1 MCPGADPEPAVQANG
16 GNNHDELD
24 ILRSKDNCVLIAR
37 LRAGF
42 TGIETRQNP
51 HPSASRNPYG
61 HNVGVTDFLSNV
73 SRFKII
79 ESTLREGEQFA
90 NAFFDTEK
98 KIEIAKALDDF
109 GVDYI
114 ELTSPCA
121 SEQSRADCE
130 AICKLGLK
138 AKILTHIRC
147 HMDDARVAVET
158 GVDGVDVVI
167 GTSSYLREHS
177 HGKDMTYIKNTAIE
191 VIEFVKSKGIEIRFS
206 SEDSFRSDLVDLLSI
221 YSAVD
226 KVGVQ
231 RVGIA
236 DTVYELVRVLRGVV
250 GCDIETHFHNDTGC
264 AIANAYCALEAGATH
279 IDTSVLGIG
288 ERNGITPLGG
298 LMARM
303 MVADPEYVK
312 GKYKLEKL
320 KDIEDLVAEAVEV
333 NIPFNNYITGFC
345 AFTHKAGIHAKA
357 ILNNPSTYEIIN
369 PADFGMTRY
378 VHFASRLTG
387 WNAIK
392 SRAQQLKLEMSDAQ
406 YKECTAKIKALADI
420 RPIAVDDA
428 DSIIRAY
435 HRNLKSGEN
444 KPLMDLSAEEQAIFA
459 AKEKELALEAE
470 RNGVA
475 V

>member
-1 MCPGADPEPAVQANG
+1 M
-16 GNNHDELD
+16 
-24 ILRSKDNCVLIAR
+24 
-37 LRAGF
+37 F
-42 TGIETRQNP
+42 
-51 HPSASRNPYG
+51 
-61 HNVGVTDFLSNV
+61 
-73 SRFKII
+73 
-79 ESTLREGEQFA
+79 
-90 NAFFDTEK
+90 
-98 KIEIAKALDDF
+98 
-109 GVDYI
+109 
-114 ELTSPCA
+114 
-121 SEQSRADCE
+121 
-130 AICKLGLK
+130 LGLNANK
-138 AKILTHIRC
+138 LYS
-147 HMDDARVAVET
+147 
-158 GVDGVDVVI
+158 DVVI

-226 KVGVQ
+226 QVGVN

-236 DTVYELVRVLRGVV
+236 DTVGCASPRQVYELIRVLRGVV
-250 GCDIETHFHNDTGC
+250 SCDIETHFHNDTGC

-303 MVADPEYVK
+303 MVADPQYVK
-312 GKYKLEKL
+312 SKYKLEKL

-369 PADFGMTRY
+369 PADFGMSRY

-392 SRAQQLKLEMSDAQ
+392 SRAQQLNVHMTDDQ

-420 RPIAVDDA
+420 RPIAIDDA

-435 HRNLKSGEN
+435 YRNLSSGEN
-444 KPLMDLSAEEQAIFA
+444 KPLMDLTADEHAQFL
-459 AKEKELALEAE
+459 AKEKELAES
-470 RNGVA
+470 GVA
-475 V
+475 H